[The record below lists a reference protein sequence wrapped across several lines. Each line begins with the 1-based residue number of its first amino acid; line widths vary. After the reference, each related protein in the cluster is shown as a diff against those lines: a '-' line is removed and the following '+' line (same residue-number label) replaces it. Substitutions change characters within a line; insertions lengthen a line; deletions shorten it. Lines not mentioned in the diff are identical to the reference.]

1 MSDNILPSTDSFS
14 PNCVRCPRLAKFL
27 VASRERYPEYY
38 GRPVPA
44 FGDYNSALLIVGLA
58 PGMHG
63 ANATGRPFTGDHAGV
78 LLYSTL
84 YKFGFSNQSSSTSL
98 LDGLKLIDCRITN
111 AVRCVPPQNKPK
123 SDEVSNC
130 LEYLRFDLKQVRLGG
145 VVVALGR
152 VAHEAVLKACDLPS
166 RSFKFG
172 HGNLSSIKFND
183 LNLLSSYHCSRYNT
197 QTRRLTVEMFEEV
210 FENARNIVDRMPQ

>member
-1 MSDNILPSTDSFS
+1 MIKSFRCS
-14 PNCVRCPRLAKFL
+14 EDRFSSNCVRCPRLAKFL
-27 VASRERYPEYY
+27 ETSRQRFPTYY
-38 GRPVPA
+38 GHPVPA
-44 FGDYNSALLIVGLA
+44 FGHNNSALLVVGLA

-63 ANATGRPFTGDHAGV
+63 ANATGRPFTGDHAGE

-84 YKFGFSNQSSSTSL
+84 HKFGFSNQSSSVSRA
-98 LDGLKLIDCRITN
+98 DGLRLIDCKITN

-123 SDEVSNC
+123 SEEVSNC

-166 RSFKFG
+166 RLFKFG
-172 HGNLSSIKFND
+172 HGNLASIKFND

-197 QTRRLTVEMFEEV
+197 QTRRLTVGMFEEV

>member
-1 MSDNILPSTDSFS
+1 MSENFHPSGDSFS
-14 PNCVRCPRLAKFL
+14 ADCVRCPRLAKFL
-27 VASRERYPEYY
+27 KTSREKFPEYY

-44 FGDYNSALLIVGLA
+44 FGDYNSAVLIVGLA

-63 ANATGRPFTGDHAGV
+63 ANATGRPFTGDHAGA

-84 YKFGFSNQSSSTSL
+84 YKFGFSNQSSSISL
-98 LDGLKLIDCRITN
+98 TDGLKLIDCRITN

-123 SDEVSNC
+123 SDEVNNC
-130 LEYLRFDLKQVRLGG
+130 LEYLRFDLEQVRSGG

-152 VAHEAVLKACDLPS
+152 VAHEAVLKACNLSS
-166 RSFKFG
+166 RAFKFG
-172 HGNLSSIKFND
+172 HGNLSSMKFND

-210 FENARNIVDRMPQ
+210 FENARNIVDRMS